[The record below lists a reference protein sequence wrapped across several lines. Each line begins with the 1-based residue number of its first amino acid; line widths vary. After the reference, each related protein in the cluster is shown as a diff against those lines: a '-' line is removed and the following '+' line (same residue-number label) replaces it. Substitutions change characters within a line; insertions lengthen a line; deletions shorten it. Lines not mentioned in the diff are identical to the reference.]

1 MSISAPV
8 EAGPRVRIGR
18 RLARRCVAVF
28 LGLMASVV
36 APTEVLAHGALKSSV
51 PTAGASLDTV
61 PTELRLLFNERVEL
75 RLSKVMLFG
84 PDGASIPIPSVRFG
98 DASEVLLVTG
108 PLMALAPG
116 RYEVRWQ
123 VAGADGH
130 PTRGSFTF
138 AIRDGAVRV
147 TGDREMVRPAVG
159 NQGGAK
165 LVASAAATPRM
176 QPAPPAPDR
185 VNGFD
190 ERSVAYV
197 LIRWLQYVAVFLM
210 VGTVVLSRIVLPRAQ
225 EPGEPQTVPGVLVRD
240 RSLRI
245 GTLASGALLAL
256 QAARFFAQRETL
268 RGSGDFRLDVTAAD
282 MLLGSAWGT
291 GLLLV
296 VLGALLTL
304 AVLRRMSVV
313 EKGATPLLVLGL
325 GIAAIGLGLSGHQ
338 AASPI
343 GAPLAVLVDAVHV
356 LGTAGWL
363 GTLAALVMSGLPVL
377 RFEEA
382 SDHAQVARILRAFS
396 PVALISAGVAG
407 ATGLTLAAVNLGRVP
422 ALWESEYGRVLL
434 IKLSV
439 LAFVVATGAYNWR
452 RVLPSLGTAQSTLA
466 LRRSATAEVLVAIA
480 VVAVTA
486 VLVATPNAAMR

>member
-1 MSISAPV
+1 MPIPAPV
-8 EAGPRVRIGR
+8 AAGPRVRIGDRLSR
-18 RLARRCVAVF
+18 RWATVF
-28 LGLMASVV
+28 LGLIAILV
-36 APTEVLAHGALKSSV
+36 APAEALAHGALKSSA
-51 PTAGASLDTV
+51 PKAGASLDTV

-75 RLSKVMLFG
+75 RLSKIVLFG
-84 PDGASIPIPSVRFG
+84 PDGAAVPIPTVRFG
-98 DASEVLLVTG
+98 DANKALLVTG
-108 PLMALAPG
+108 PLMKLAPG

-147 TGDREMVRPAVG
+147 TGDDVMVRPAVDDPG
-159 NQGGAK
+159 RAE
-165 LVASAAATPRM
+165 LVASTAATPGI
-176 QPAPPAPDR
+176 QPAPPVSNRA
-185 VNGFD
+185 NGFD
-190 ERSVAYV
+190 ERSVPYI
-197 LIRWLQYVAVFLM
+197 LIRWLQYAAVFLM
-210 VGTVVLSRIVLPRAQ
+210 VGTVVFSRVVLPRAL
-225 EPGEPQTVPGVLVRD
+225 EPGEPQTVLGVLAREG
-240 RSLRI
+240 SLRI

-256 QAARFFAQRETL
+256 QAARFLAQRETL

-313 EKGATPLLVLGL
+313 EKGATPLLILGL

-343 GAPLAVLVDAVHV
+343 GAPLAVLLDAVHV

-363 GTLAALVMSGLPVL
+363 GTLAVLVMSALPVIQS
-377 RFEEA
+377 EEA

-396 PVALISAGVAG
+396 PVALISAAVAG
-407 ATGLTLAAVNLGRVP
+407 ATGVTLAAVNLGRVP

-480 VVAVTA
+480 VVAVSA
-486 VLVATPNAAMR
+486 VLVATPNASMP